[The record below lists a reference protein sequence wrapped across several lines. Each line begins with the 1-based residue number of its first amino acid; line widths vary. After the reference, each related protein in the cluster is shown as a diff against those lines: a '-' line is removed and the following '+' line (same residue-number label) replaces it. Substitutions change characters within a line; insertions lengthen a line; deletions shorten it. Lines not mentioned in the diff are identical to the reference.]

1 MNHLRR
7 SSGFLRETKCGAL
20 TTLIKRFIYSENL
33 SCSGITNIEHN
44 KGSVRDYQK
53 IKDKNKVSASNV
65 VDTTRPKSYL
75 EK

>member
-7 SSGFLRETKCGAL
+7 SSGFLRENKVGAL
-20 TTLIKRFIYSENL
+20 TTLIKRFIDSENL
-33 SCSGITNIEHN
+33 SGIGISNIEHN

-53 IKDKNKVSASNV
+53 IKDKNKVRASNV